1 MNAFKRIF
9 SIKGSGL
16 FAMWVGALLVCMSI
30 SGCGLFRKK
39 NKCGDCPKW
48 SVSESSLSS
57 ANISG
62 RMLIDVLSEI

>member
-16 FAMWVGALLVCMSI
+16 FAVFFAALLMCMSV

-39 NKCGDCPKW
+39 NKCGECPKW
-48 SVSESSLSS
+48 SVSENHSNNPKLP
-57 ANISG
+57 G
-62 RMLIDVLSEI
+62 RLLIDKLSDF